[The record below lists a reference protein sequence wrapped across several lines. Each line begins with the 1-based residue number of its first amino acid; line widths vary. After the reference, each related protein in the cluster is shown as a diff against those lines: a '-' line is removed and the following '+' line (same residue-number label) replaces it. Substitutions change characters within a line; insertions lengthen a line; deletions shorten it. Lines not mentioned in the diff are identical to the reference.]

1 MYLILYLLNRG
12 FYGMNILKKTLV
24 VLSFFV
30 LSGTFVFAKEK
41 SDNPFDGTEPKLNYN
56 NRAYNLDGINVVIA
70 SYLRDNKKNS
80 TTKST
85 RDYWYEW
92 LFKTYNM
99 NVVQKQTWGAE
110 EFPKMALNYCVS
122 DGNENYVFMID
133 NRMAALGVRAN
144 LFYDLSKIE
153 GVDYHNSS
161 KYNQNTLYKLT
172 RGRSFY
178 AFSWEKDEP
187 LLGVYFN
194 KKMLQEIGYTSEYLY
209 DLQLA
214 GKWTWNEFERLCNK
228 ITADTDYDGETD
240 VYAMS
245 SDMYDF
251 AILCLDS
258 NDTAVINRDVEGKYS
273 SNIINTN
280 TMEALNW
287 MHKIWAKHQMPDK
300 RNEGP
305 DYCYKAFIEG
315 KTAFMV
321 GHQDPRVANHDFTG
335 MMDDYGF
342 VCFPLGPNSK
352 GHYRTVS
359 DTKMVVI
366 PACYDSNRAEKIARA
381 IDLWLEPIPGSN
393 KADAWKSNYISLF
406 RDGRVMDETVVMMHD
421 YPNPRI
427 DVLVDKIDSKATY
440 KNILTGIN
448 TPEEEYFYT
457 RISWSN
463 VFDDYN
469 KYVEKREKL
478 SDDEIKSIKEEF
490 ERNIHFTKIEKP
502 ENPEEGAPA
511 GGEAASERV
520 KIESSVEPV
529 NTEAEESGKKAKKKK
544 KKK

>member
-1 MYLILYLLNRG
+1 
-12 FYGMNILKKTLV
+12 MNILKKTV
-24 VLSFFV
+24 AVLSIIV
-30 LSGTFVFAKEK
+30 LSGSFIFAKEK
-41 SDNPFDGTEPKLNYN
+41 SENPFDGTEPKINYN
-56 NRAYNLDGINVVIA
+56 TNHPYNLGGINVVIA
-70 SYLRDNKKNS
+70 SYMRENKKSS
-80 TTKST
+80 TNKST

-92 LFKTYNM
+92 GFKTYNM
-99 NVVQKQTWGAE
+99 NVIQKQAWGAE

-122 DGNENYVFMID
+122 DGNENYVFIID

-144 LFYDLSKIE
+144 LFYDLSTIE
-153 GVDYHNSS
+153 SVDYYNNS

-258 NDTAVINRDVEGKYS
+258 NNTALINRDIEGKYS
-273 SNIINTN
+273 SNIINTD

-287 MHKIWAKHQMPDK
+287 MHKIWQKHQMPDK
-300 RNEGP
+300 KNEGP

-321 GHQDPRVANHDFTG
+321 GHQDPRIANHDFSG
-335 MMDDYGF
+335 MNDDYGF
-342 VCFPLGPNSK
+342 VCFPLGPKSK

-366 PACYDSNRAEKIARA
+366 PSCYEKSRAEKVAKA
-381 IDLWLEPIPGSN
+381 IDLWLEPIPDS
-393 KADAWKSNYISLF
+393 KKDAWKSNYINQF

-421 YPNPRI
+421 YPNPRM
-427 DVLVDKIDSKATY
+427 DVLVEKIDSKATY

-448 TPEEEYFYT
+448 TPEEEYFFT
-457 RISWSN
+457 RISWTN
-463 VFDDYN
+463 VFNDYN
-469 KYVEKREKL
+469 DYVEKRGKL
-478 SDDEIKSIKEEF
+478 SEDEINSIQDEI
-490 ERNIHFTKIEKP
+490 ERRIHFTKIEKP
-502 ENPEEGAPA
+502 ENPEEGGSAN
-511 GGEAASERV
+511 GDEKVERV
-520 KIESSVEPV
+520 KIETSVETV
-529 NTEAEESGKKAKKKK
+529 NNDSSEQSGKKAKKKK
-544 KKK
+544 KK